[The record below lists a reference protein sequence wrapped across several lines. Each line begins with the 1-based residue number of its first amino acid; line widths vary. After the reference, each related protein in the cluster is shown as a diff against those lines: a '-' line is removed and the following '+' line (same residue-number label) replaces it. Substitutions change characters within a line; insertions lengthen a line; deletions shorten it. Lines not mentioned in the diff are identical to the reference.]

1 MQHTSDR
8 RARRIRPA
16 FPIDNP
22 KHRAMKG
29 QAGCELADR
38 EEAPRL
44 KAFPG

>member
-1 MQHTSDR
+1 MLNHSER

-16 FPIDNP
+16 FLIDNQ
-22 KHRAMKG
+22 KHWAMKG